1 MASVPIH
8 GMALLNAVRRREE
21 VLDVDDDPA
30 NNIREM
36 ANGEVWGIPLGAP
49 GEPRRHGR
57 MGRLPR
63 QHPQPALRGRI
74 VRPALGRFRPGPYG
88 PPMEGPRYGPPMEGL
103 PVPDVAAPAMRIRRE
118 SSMVEL
124 MNRRTVTPPAEDSD
138 ADDFFN
144 RRTVSPPVE
153 SDDDAATVKLE
164 DEVELEDVKLEPE
177 D

>member
-36 ANGEVWGIPLGAP
+36 ADGEVWGIPLGAP

-57 MGRLPR
+57 MGQ
-63 QHPQPALRGRI
+63 QHPQQVLRGRV
-74 VRPALGRFRPGPYG
+74 VRPPRRFRPGPYG
-88 PPMEGPRYGPPMEGL
+88 PPMEGPQYGPPMEGL
-103 PVPDVAAPAMRIRRE
+103 QVPDVAAPAMRIRRE

-124 MNRRTVTPPAEDSD
+124 MNRGTVTPPAEDSD
-138 ADDFFN
+138 VDDFFN

-164 DEVELEDVKLEPE
+164 DEVKDEIKIELED
-177 D
+177 